1 MIPRAY
7 ITEWRNVA
15 PWSTNA
21 QVEQDLVISR
31 ALVELFASPLIAES
45 LAFRGGTALHKLFLS
60 PQPRYSEDIDLVQ
73 IKPGPIRPILKEIGK
88 QMRFLGTEKER
99 QTKLNINNSTIY
111 YRFQSEI
118 APVISLRLKIEINCR
133 EHFSVFGLNSFPYK
147 VNSEWFKG
155 EANLTTY
162 QPEELLGTKLRA
174 LYQRKKGRDLF
185 DLWYALVNLDPDVK
199 KITDTFKAYMN
210 FVTGKPP
217 TQKQFRLNLEEKRS
231 DPEFLNDT
239 TGLFR
244 PDIQY
249 YVDEAFQMIDENLI
263 AKIK

>member
-1 MIPRAY
+1 M
-7 ITEWRNVA
+7 
-15 PWSTNA
+15 
-21 QVEQDLVISR
+21 
-31 ALVELFASPLIAES
+31 
-45 LAFRGGTALHKLFLS
+45 
-60 PQPRYSEDIDLVQ
+60 Q
-73 IKPGPIRPILKEIGK
+73 IKTGPIKPILKEIGK

-133 EHFSVFGLNSFPYK
+133 EHFSVFGFNTFPYA

-199 KITDTFKAYMN
+199 KILDTFKAYMN
-210 FVTGKPP
+210 FVTDKPP
-217 TQKQFRLNLEEKRS
+217 TPKQFLLNLEEKRS

-244 PDIQY
+244 PDIHFN
-249 YVDEAFQMIDENLI
+249 VDEAFQLIEENLI

>member
-31 ALVELFASPLIAES
+31 ALVELFASPLITES

-88 QMRFLGTEKER
+88 QMQFLGTEKER

-133 EHFSVFGLNSFPYK
+133 EHFSVFGFNSFPYA

-155 EANLTTY
+155 EVNLTTY

-185 DLWYALVNLDPDVK
+185 DLWYALVNLDLDMK

-210 FVTGKPP
+210 FVTGRPP
-217 TQKQFRLNLEEKRS
+217 TQKQFRLNLEGKRS

-244 PDIQY
+244 PEIKY
-249 YVDEAFQMIDENLI
+249 NVEEAFYLIEEKLI
-263 AKIK
+263 ANIK

>member
-88 QMRFLGTEKER
+88 QMQFLGTEKER

-133 EHFSVFGLNSFPYK
+133 EHFSVFGFNSFPYA

-155 EANLTTY
+155 EANITTY

-185 DLWYALVNLDPDVK
+185 DLWYALVNLDLDVK

-231 DPEFLNDT
+231 DTEFINDT
-239 TGLFR
+239 NGLFR
-244 PDIQY
+244 PEIKY
-249 YVDEAFQMIDENLI
+249 NVEEAFYLIEEKLI

>member
-1 MIPRAY
+1 MIPRAH
-7 ITEWRNVA
+7 ITEWRNLA

-31 ALVELFASPLIAES
+31 ALVEMFSSQLIAET

-73 IKPGPIRPILKEIGK
+73 IKPGPIKPILKEIGK
-88 QMRFLGTEKER
+88 QMQFLGTEKKR
-99 QTKLNINNSTIY
+99 KTKLNINNSTIY

-133 EHFSVFGLNSFPYK
+133 EHFSVFGLQSFPYK
-147 VNSEWFKG
+147 VESEWFKG

-162 QPEELLGTKLRA
+162 QPEELLGTKFRA

-185 DLWYALVNLDPDVK
+185 DLWYALVHLDPDVE
-199 KITDTFKAYMN
+199 KITETFKTYMN
-210 FVTGKPP
+210 FVTEKPP
-217 TQKQFRLNLEEKRS
+217 TQKQFRMNLAEKRT

-239 TGLFR
+239 TGLLR

-249 YVDEAFQMIDENLI
+249 NADEAFHLIEEHLI

>member
-1 MIPRAY
+1 MIPRAH
-7 ITEWRNVA
+7 ITEWRNLA

-31 ALVELFASPLIAES
+31 ALVALFASPLIAES
-45 LAFRGGTALHKLFLS
+45 LAFRGGTALHKLYLS

-73 IKPGPIRPILKEIGK
+73 IKPGPIKPILKEIGK
-88 QMRFLGTEKER
+88 QMQFLGTEKER
-99 QTKLNINNSTIY
+99 KTKLNINNSTIY

-133 EHFSVFGLNSFPYK
+133 EHFSVFGLNAFPYK

-185 DLWYALVNLDPDVK
+185 DLWYALVNLEPDVE
-199 KITDTFKAYMN
+199 KITETFNAYMN

-249 YVDEAFQMIDENLI
+249 NAEEAFQLIEQNLI